1 LDALCCDISQAA
13 DLAII
18 SGKKKKKLNLF
29 SVLSSPNSCQKQIH
43 SAWHKIG
50 RINALSM
57 VKNEKSSS
65 SDVFIESHR
74 MITLP
79 LMYVIYSTDETKLT
93 LTSKSNICNHASQG
107 KESCYATKFTFKNH
121 TEGNTSFFLCKEK
134 IPSHDGGLYYPSRAQ
149 KSMKSS
155 LMLVMKLIQ
164 YMSSRIDHQKRWT
177 KCSCFYT

>member
-1 LDALCCDISQAA
+1 MLCAVISPKLLIWPSSAERKKSLIYSWYYRLQ
-13 DLAII
+13 IRVRSKYI
-18 SGKKKKKLNLF
+18 QHRTRSGELMHYLW
-29 SVLSSPNSCQKQIH
+29 L
-43 SAWHKIG
+43 
-50 RINALSM
+50 
-57 VKNEKSSS
+57 KNEKSSS

-134 IPSHDGGLYYPSRAQ
+134 IPSHDGGLFYPSRAQ